1 MFLPKSESMNRKVSL
16 NEEVFLSVAYLLISL
31 SGTCQIELLEL
42 CMISLGL
49 GDTFFFLLSSNRNI
63 EDTIAQPRMWLN

>member
-49 GDTFFFLLSSNRNI
+49 GDTFFLLSSNRSI
-63 EDTIAQPRMWLN
+63 EDTITQPRIWLN

>member
-49 GDTFFFLLSSNRNI
+49 GDTFFFAL
-63 EDTIAQPRMWLN
+63 